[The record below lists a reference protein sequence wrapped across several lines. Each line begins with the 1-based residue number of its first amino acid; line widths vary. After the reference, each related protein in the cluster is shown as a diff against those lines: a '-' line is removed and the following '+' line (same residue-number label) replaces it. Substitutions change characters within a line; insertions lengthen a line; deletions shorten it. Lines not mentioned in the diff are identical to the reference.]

1 MELLEYLKNN
11 LEFLASPLGI
21 FFVICTLVG
30 IAIAVFSYP
39 KHYVKEYFIYA
50 IVAFFAVVTYY
61 FCDLNGSGWKYVI
74 LHPGTYFQYITYGI
88 CYTPFFAI
96 FYWISV
102 GIVKIMCKEKKNSVV
117 KRIILISILGLFA
130 ILFASLCCKIAVLLV
145 WVIACLID
153 NWRMAFM

>member
-39 KHYVKEYFIYA
+39 KHYVKAYFIYA

-61 FCDLNGSGWKYVI
+61 FCELNGAGWKYVI
-74 LHPGTYFQYITYGI
+74 LHLGCYFQYSTYGI
-88 CYTPFFAI
+88 CYTPFFAV

-102 GIVKIMCKEKKNSVV
+102 GIAELLSKKKFSVT

-130 ILFASLCCKIAVLLV
+130 ILFASLCCQIAVLSV
-145 WVIACLID
+145 WMIAGLLD
-153 NWRMAFM
+153 NLRMAFM